1 MSTLRRYGGA
11 VLRRLGFRRP
21 PPASGSAFSDAVYL
35 RYGLEPGAPA
45 PSETVQMW
53 LDFSLSSVDRGR
65 YAVTAM
71 GGSSVFRG
79 ARVLDVGC
87 AYGGFLVAASEAGAR
102 LLAGIDVNE
111 ELLKLARL
119 QLADYRKSAT
129 LDRFDITAPDVVDKL
144 GRFDVILCN
153 DVLEHVVDPE
163 AASAHL
169 AELLD
174 RGGSLFLQI
183 PNGKSVEFMLKDGH
197 YGLFGITLL
206 DRMRAERVWAAS
218 YSDTYGV
225 EHYAPLAYYLDIFSQ
240 AGLQLRVLN
249 RPPDDLDA
257 HIQDLGRQFD
267 ELESSLAALSPGD
280 LDPDLIEEM
289 QRRGRHEIEAFRH
302 QVGLYRASVLAPERN
317 IVTRSLWSTYGL
329 TFWELVGHK
338 RG

>member
-1 MSTLRRYGGA
+1 VSAIRRYGGA

-21 PPASGSAFSDAVYL
+21 APASGQAFTDAVCV
-35 RYGLEPGAPA
+35 RYGLQPGDPA
-45 PSETVQMW
+45 PNETVQMW

-65 YAVTAM
+65 YAVAAM
-71 GGSSVFRG
+71 GGPSVFRG

-102 LLAGIDVNE
+102 LLAGIDVND

-119 QLADYRKSAT
+119 QLADYRVSAA
-129 LDRFDITAPDVVDKL
+129 LDRLDITAPDVVDKL

-153 DVLEHVVDPE
+153 DVLEHVVDPQT
-163 AASAHL
+163 AAVHL

-174 RGGSLFLQI
+174 EGGSLFLQI
-183 PNGKSVEFMLKDGH
+183 PNGKAVEFMLKDGH

-206 DRMRAERVWAAS
+206 DRSRAERVWAES

-225 EHYAPLAYYLDIFSQ
+225 EHYAPLAYYVDIFSQ
-240 AGLQLRVLN
+240 AGLALRLLN
-249 RPPDDLDA
+249 RPPDDLEA
-257 HIQDLGRQFD
+257 HIQDLNRQFD
-267 ELESSLAALSPGD
+267 ELESALAALSHDELG
-280 LDPDLIEEM
+280 PDLIEEM

-302 QVGLYRASVLAPERN
+302 QVGLYRASVLGAERN
-317 IVTRSLWSTYGL
+317 IVARSLWSTYGL

>member
-1 MSTLRRYGGA
+1 MSILRRYGGTA
-11 VLRRLGFRRP
+11 LRRLGFRRP
-21 PPASGSAFSDAVYL
+21 APVSGRAFTDAVSL

-45 PSETVQMW
+45 PNETVQMW
-53 LDFSLSSVDRGR
+53 LDFSLSSVDRSR

-71 GGSSVFRG
+71 GGPSVFRG

-102 LLAGIDVNE
+102 VLAGIDVNE

-183 PNGKSVEFMLKDGH
+183 PNGKSV
-197 YGLFGITLL
+197 
-206 DRMRAERVWAAS
+206 
-218 YSDTYGV
+218 
-225 EHYAPLAYYLDIFSQ
+225 
-240 AGLQLRVLN
+240 
-249 RPPDDLDA
+249 
-257 HIQDLGRQFD
+257 
-267 ELESSLAALSPGD
+267 
-280 LDPDLIEEM
+280 
-289 QRRGRHEIEAFRH
+289 
-302 QVGLYRASVLAPERN
+302 
-317 IVTRSLWSTYGL
+317 
-329 TFWELVGHK
+329 
-338 RG
+338 

>member
-1 MSTLRRYGGA
+1 MSTIRRYAGA

-21 PPASGSAFSDAVYL
+21 PPASGRAFSDAVYL
-35 RYGLEPGAPA
+35 RYGLQPGEPVPN
-45 PSETVQMW
+45 ETVQMW
-53 LDFSLSSVDRGR
+53 LDFSLTSVDRGR
-65 YAVTAM
+65 YAVAAL
-71 GGSSVFRG
+71 GGPSLFRG

-129 LDRFDITAPDVVDKL
+129 LDRLDITAREVVEKL

-163 AASAHL
+163 AAAGHL

-174 RGGSLFLQI
+174 GGGSLFLQI
-183 PNGKSVEFMLKDGH
+183 PNGKAVEFMLKDGH

-206 DRMRAERVWAAS
+206 DRMRAEKVWAGS
-218 YSDTYGV
+218 YSDAYGV
-225 EHYAPLAYYLDIFSQ
+225 EHYAPLGYYLDIFSQ
-240 AGLQLRVLN
+240 AGMALRLLS
-249 RPPDDLDA
+249 RPPEDLDA
-257 HIQDLGRQFD
+257 HIQELSGRFD
-267 ELESSLAALSPGD
+267 ELESALAELLPGD
-280 LDPDLIEEM
+280 LGPDLIEEM

-302 QVGLYRASVLAPERN
+302 QLGLYRASNLAPERS
-317 IVTRSLWSTYGL
+317 ILARSLWSTYGL
-329 TFWELVGHK
+329 TFWELAGHK